1 MEKRPKA
8 DFNLLVS
15 GFFAEGM
22 ISLGMMQN
30 PLTKKTEKNM
40 DHASYVIDM
49 LEVLRQKTA
58 GNLSKE
64 ESEGMEQGLHQL
76 RVIYVAELNK
86 PPSEKKE
93 SE

>member
-8 DFNLLVS
+8 DFNILVS

-22 ISLGMMQN
+22 IALGMMQN

-49 LEVLRQKTA
+49 LEILREKTS
-58 GNLSKE
+58 GNLNKE
-64 ESEGMEQGLHQL
+64 ESDGMEQGIHQL
-76 RVIYVAELNK
+76 RMIYIAEINK
-86 PPSEKKE
+86 PPGEKKE
-93 SE
+93 NR